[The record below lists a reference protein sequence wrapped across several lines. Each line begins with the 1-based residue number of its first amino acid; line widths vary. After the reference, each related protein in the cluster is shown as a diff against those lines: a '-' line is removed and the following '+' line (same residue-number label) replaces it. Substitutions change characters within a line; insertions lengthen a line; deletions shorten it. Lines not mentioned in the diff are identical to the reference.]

1 MSSESSNLLIRR
13 AQPSDVDAIVAL
25 WEELLD
31 FHQERDPYYTRVPDA
46 AKHSAE
52 HLAKKMSEEETILL
66 VAEFD
71 GAVVGYLM
79 ARSHPRPPVFVG
91 GPVISISDICVK
103 NGYPPRAGPGSRWS
117 IGKPSLVWL
126 TRSGTITRYRSRRIA
141 ETTRSLC
148 TPSGQNGFQGPIHH
162 GAWTR

>member
-1 MSSESSNLLIRR
+1 LSSESSNLLIRP
-13 AQPSDVDAIVAL
+13 AQPSDVDAIAAL

-31 FHQERDPYYTRVPDA
+31 FHQERDPYYTRIPDA

-79 ARSHPRPPVFVG
+79 ARSHARPPVFVG

-103 NGYPPRAGPGSRWS
+103 NGFRRG
-117 IGKPSLVWL
+117 
-126 TRSGTITRYRSRRIA
+126 GTGVAMVDELLRLADEMGITRIEVGYAATNELSHA
-141 ETTRSLC
+141 FW
-148 TPSGQNGFQGPIHH
+148 GKMGFKPFSIT
-162 GAWTR
+162 AALER